1 MENGLN
7 VEGANDGRIKA
18 SWWKRVLDFREA
30 KTQILFAIPMIL
42 CNVFYFAITMVSVMF
57 AGHLGELQLA
67 GSTLA
72 NSWATVTGF
81 AFMTGLSGALE
92 TLCGQGF
99 GARKYRLLGI
109 YLQASCIISFL
120 FSVIISILWF
130 FTEPILVLLHQDPAI
145 SKTAALYMKYLIPGL
160 FAYGFVQNI
169 LRFLQTQSIV
179 LPLVLFSAIPL
190 GIHFGIVYSLM
201 NKTSLGYKGAPLAA
215 SISIWLS
222 FIMLAMYVVFARKFK
237 RTWKGFSF
245 ESFRYVFKNFKLAV
259 PSAAM
264 LCLEFWAF
272 EILVVL
278 AGLMPNSEI
287 TTSLIAICVNTET
300 IAYMFT
306 YGLSAAASTR
316 VSNEL
321 GAGNA
326 VGAKQAM
333 TVTLKLSILL
343 ASAAIL
349 TLAFG
354 HNIWAGFF
362 SKSPSIIKQFAGL
375 TPLLAVS
382 ISIDAIQGVISGVAR
397 GSGWQHLAVWANLG
411 TFYFIGMPIAVL
423 LGFKFKLYVKGLWI
437 GLICGVSCQAASLM
451 LIAFRKRWN
460 QIDLPEESN
469 EETPIS
475 DAVIVV

>member
-1 MENGLN
+1 
-7 VEGANDGRIKA
+7 
-18 SWWKRVLDFREA
+18 
-30 KTQILFAIPMIL
+30 
-42 CNVFYFAITMVSVMF
+42 MVSVTF

-169 LRFLQTQSIV
+169 LSFNFNMVIV
-179 LPLVLFSAIPL
+179 SSVR
-190 GIHFGIVYSLM
+190 
-201 NKTSLGYKGAPLAA
+201 
-215 SISIWLS
+215 
-222 FIMLAMYVVFARKFK
+222 MYVVFAKKFK
-237 RTWKGFSF
+237 RTWKGLSF

-333 TVTLKLSILL
+333 GVTLKLSILL

-349 TLAFG
+349 TLALG
-354 HNIWAGFF
+354 HDIWAGFF

-382 ISIDAIQGVISGVAR
+382 ISIDAIQGVISG
-397 GSGWQHLAVWANLG
+397 
-411 TFYFIGMPIAVL
+411 
-423 LGFKFKLYVKGLWI
+423 
-437 GLICGVSCQAASLM
+437 LICGVSCQAASLM
-451 LIAFRKRWN
+451 LIAFRKKWN